1 MENIIKEFE
10 KMEMKEAFQSFLQKE
25 KDKLES
31 SNKKYLNTLKTG
43 AVLGLGSPITMLA
56 MQKMDYFSGSALLG
70 LIGAGILGTIAVGVG
85 VIGADIKSKS
95 LENIEN
101 ENVVK
106 KMFLKHQD
114 KEIQKLGE
122 EEYKAFVKKM
132 KSSDSQLIEALEK
145 VSSKFKKTEI
155 TQEEKIEPPRVK
167 IKNKNKP

>member
-25 KDKLES
+25 KNKLES

-70 LIGAGILGTIAVGVG
+70 LIGAGILGTVAIGVG
-85 VIGADIKSKS
+85 IIGADIKSKS
-95 LENIEN
+95 LEDIEN
-101 ENVVK
+101 ENIIK
-106 KMFLKHQD
+106 TMFLKYQD

-132 KSSDSQLIEALEK
+132 KNSDSQLIETLEK
-145 VSSKFKKTEI
+145 VSTKFKKTEVI
-155 TQEEKIEPPRVK
+155 QEEKIKTPKMR
-167 IKNKNKP
+167 IKNS